1 LPGRR
6 RAAAAVEFAICAS
19 VLVTVMFAI
28 IEFSRLLQIQHAVR
42 QAALEGARTGITLD
56 ATTATTQAQ
65 ATNILSMAGLTAS
78 SPPTV
83 TAVAAD
89 GSTSTSSLAY
99 ASTGVSVTVSVDPA
113 GNSWYKYFLPAGTL
127 IKATVTL
134 QREVNAISVPGPGP

>member
-1 LPGRR
+1 LPGCR

-56 ATTATTQAQ
+56 ATTASTQAQ

-83 TAVAAD
+83 SPKPLTY
-89 GSTSTSSLAY
+89 TSPT
-99 ASTGVSVTVSVDPA
+99 VSVTVSVDPA

-127 IKATVTL
+127 ITATVTL
-134 QREVNAISVPGPGP
+134 QREVNAISVP